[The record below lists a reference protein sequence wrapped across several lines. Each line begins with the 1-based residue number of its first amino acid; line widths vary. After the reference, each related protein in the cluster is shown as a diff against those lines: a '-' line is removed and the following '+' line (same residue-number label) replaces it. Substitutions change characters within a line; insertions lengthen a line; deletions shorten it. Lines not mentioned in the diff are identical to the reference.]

1 MQAPILFSDL
11 IAETK
16 DGEWGEG
23 QEAPGHVLC
32 DVIRGTDFADLNAPS
47 IELPQRWIPEHL
59 VARKALEADDI
70 LIETAGG
77 TAKQSTGRTALVTKE
92 FLASRGGRPVLCSS
106 FARHL
111 RVDRDKVHPVYLYYV
126 LQALYASGYMGVFN
140 LQHTGVAR
148 FQFTAFRTKTWLTL
162 HENAAQPKIA
172 ATLKSYDDLIA
183 NNQRRIALLESMAE
197 EIYREW
203 FVRMRFPQHAT
214 LKGDELTPP
223 GWSRQPIGE
232 LAVLIKRG
240 ISPEYAERSEHQV
253 INQKCIRAGRLSMA
267 EARPH
272 TSVVPDE
279 KLLRFGD
286 ILINSTGVGTLG
298 RAAVFDIAADGATCD
313 SHVTILRPKDV
324 AHSGEFLAYTIQLLQ
339 TYFESMAAGS
349 TGQAELSRELIS
361 RTKVL
366 VPTSDLL
373 KRFSEAA
380 APIRK
385 QRRLLLDQNE
395 KLSALRDQL
404 LPRLISGKLRVEALD
419 IQFPPSMQPPP
430 AEVAPHEE
438 IAG

>member
-111 RVDRDKVHPVYLYYV
+111 RVDRNRVHPVYLYYV

-148 FQFTAFRTKTWLTL
+148 FQFTAFRTKTRLTL

-183 NNQRRIALLESMAE
+183 NNQRRIALLEAMAE

-203 FVRMRFPQHAT
+203 FVRMRFPGYEDTPKAGGLPVGWTLRRLSDVAT
-214 LKGDELTPP
+214 VNANSIRRGAEPEFVAYLDISAVGTNSFEEPARMKHQDAPGRARRLVRDGDIIWSSVRPGNKTYCLILDPP
-223 GWSRQPIGE
+223 ENLVASTGF
-232 LAVLIKRG
+232 AV
-240 ISPEYAERSEHQV
+240 ISPKPGTPFSYLSKAVTTQEFIDQMVAVAKGSAYPATSFDDFEKAQIIWPSPGLLATFHQRTEPMLRQV
-253 INQKCIRAGRLSMA
+253 A
-267 EARPH
+267 
-272 TSVVPDE
+272 
-279 KLLRFGD
+279 LLRAQC
-286 ILINSTGVGTLG
+286 
-298 RAAVFDIAADGATCD
+298 RA
-313 SHVTILRPKDV
+313 
-324 AHSGEFLAYTIQLLQ
+324 LAQ
-339 TYFESMAAGS
+339 
-349 TGQAELSRELIS
+349 
-361 RTKVL
+361 
-366 VPTSDLL
+366 
-373 KRFSEAA
+373 
-380 APIRK
+380 
-385 QRRLLLDQNE
+385 QRD
-395 KLSALRDQL
+395 AL
-404 LPRLISGKLRVEALD
+404 LPRVISGKLRVEALD

-430 AEVAPHEE
+430 AEAAPREA
-438 IAG
+438 IAS